1 MAPFAQ
7 RLREAAVVADHP
19 RIRVSDFE
27 ARLGTR
33 FTVDTIDRLLARHP
47 EIRFVWLMGAD
58 NLAQVNRWHR
68 WRALFSKVP
77 VAVIDRPGHTYCAL
91 ASPAAQAFAPL
102 RYRGPLQALSQR
114 SPPAWAF
121 VFGFRDWTSATSL
134 RLAKERG

>member
-7 RLREAAVVADHP
+7 RLREAVVVADHP
-19 RIRVSDFE
+19 RIRVSNFE

-77 VAVIDRPGHTYCAL
+77 VAVIDRPGHTYRAL